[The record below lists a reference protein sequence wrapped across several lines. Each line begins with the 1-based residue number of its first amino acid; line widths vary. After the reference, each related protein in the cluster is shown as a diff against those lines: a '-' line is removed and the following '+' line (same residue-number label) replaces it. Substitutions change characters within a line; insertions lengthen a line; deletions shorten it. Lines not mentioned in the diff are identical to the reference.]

1 MSEFPA
7 LPLRQRSYAEVVGGR
22 IYLLE
27 GTMHV
32 YVWRGAVGGP
42 LENSY
47 SGPFQVVRREKKI
60 LPLQLGS
67 LQEWVSADQ
76 LKPHTGASPVAAEP
90 PRRGRP
96 LRSTGPEKCL
106 YAVSELAGGLCSGIM

>member
-1 MSEFPA
+1 MSESLIYFQRIAHLLILGQKTSDSLGKPMSEFPA

-27 GTMHV
+27 STMHV

-67 LQEWVSADQ
+67 
-76 LKPHTGASPVAAEP
+76 
-90 PRRGRP
+90 R
-96 LRSTGPEKCL
+96 
-106 YAVSELAGGLCSGIM
+106 